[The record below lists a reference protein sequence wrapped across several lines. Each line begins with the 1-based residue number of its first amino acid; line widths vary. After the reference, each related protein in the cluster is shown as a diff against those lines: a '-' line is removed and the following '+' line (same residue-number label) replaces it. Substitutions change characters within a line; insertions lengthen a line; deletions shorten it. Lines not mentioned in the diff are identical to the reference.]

1 MQFRPAL
8 DEALY
13 YKFKELSAMK
23 KLTQVM
29 LATGLISAAFA
40 VSAQESPITAN
51 VTLTSDYLY
60 RGISQTS
67 GGPAIQGGF
76 DYVSESGFY
85 VGTWASSIT
94 FDDSIEI
101 DYYAGYT
108 GSLTSEI
115 GYDVGLLY
123 YDYPGQ
129 SSDDF
134 LEAYAVLTYGALSA
148 SVNYSDDFFAGVG
161 KAAYATLDY
170 GFDLGN
176 DIGLNLHYGYQ
187 KFEHTVF
194 GNSDDYSEYN
204 VSLSK
209 AFSGVDLTLTYSDTD
224 LSDSD
229 CGGSEDCSST
239 FVFSIGKSF

>member
-1 MQFRPAL
+1 MN
-8 DEALY
+8 
-13 YKFKELSAMK
+13 
-23 KLTQVM
+23 KLTQAM
-29 LATGLISAAFA
+29 LAAGLISVAAA
-40 VSAQESPITAN
+40 IPAHAQESSPITAN

-94 FDDSIEI
+94 FDDSIEV

-108 GSLTSEI
+108 GDLTSEI
-115 GYDVGLLY
+115 GYDVGVLY

-134 LEAYAVLTYGALSA
+134 VEAYAVLSYGALSA

-176 DIGLNLHYGYQ
+176 DIALNLHYGYQ
-187 KFEHTVF
+187 KFQRSVF
-194 GNSDDYSEYN
+194 GDADDYSEYN
-204 VSLSK
+204 LSLSK

-224 LSDSD
+224 LSESD
-229 CGGSEDCSST
+229 CGSEDCSST
-239 FVFSIGKSF
+239 LVFSIGRSF

>member
-1 MQFRPAL
+1 
-8 DEALY
+8 
-13 YKFKELSAMK
+13 
-23 KLTQVM
+23 
-29 LATGLISAAFA
+29 
-40 VSAQESPITAN
+40 
-51 VTLTSDYLY
+51 
-60 RGISQTS
+60 
-67 GGPAIQGGF
+67 GGF
-76 DYVSESGFY
+76 DYAHESGFY

-176 DIGLNLHYGYQ
+176 DIALSLHSGYQ
-187 KFEHTVF
+187 QFQGRVF
-194 GNSDDYSEYN
+194 GDEDNYAEYN

-224 LSDSD
+224 LSESD
-229 CGGSEDCSST
+229 CGGAEDCSST